1 MINTHPLPRAARQK
15 KTPMLRSWKKSIF
28 QNIMVDNSPR
38 DQIWLNSGEKNSTFK
53 NTFKIF
59 NLTVTKLASHNAQ

>member
-15 KTPMLRSWKKSIF
+15 NTHVALMKKSIF